1 MKHICTD
8 VVLKLGQP
16 VDTLSVV
23 GSSSVTG
30 AGGRVLDAEA
40 VIVNISNRI
49 RSGGDV
55 DWVMP
60 LYSALLLGSH
70 ITIVSSSS
78 LKRSLFRREGRRGS
92 YRHVDLL
99 QRQIS

>member
-1 MKHICTD
+1 MKHICTY

-40 VIVNISNRI
+40 VIVNINNRI
-49 RSGGDV
+49 RTGGDV

-70 ITIVSSSS
+70 ITIVYCILFF
-78 LKRSLFRREGRRGS
+78 LKTITFQKRRAPRK
-92 YRHVDLL
+92 L
-99 QRQIS
+99 